1 MSELCFSH
9 LLLEGKC
16 IIIWHTHI
24 RAINFMGVFIKQY
37 VYSNGAIQVISN
49 NNIVKKISSLDA

>member
-1 MSELCFSH
+1 MSELCFLH
-9 LLLEGKC
+9 RLLEGKC

-24 RAINFMGVFIKQY
+24 RAIDFMGVFIKQY
-37 VYSNGAIQVISN
+37 VYISGALQATNN